1 MRMIIDPYTWH
12 RLPIRSVSFASSDT
26 VAVRVDKPTG
36 YDFRAGQY
44 AVARVTIGG
53 QPLMRQYSFSS
64 APNDSQLELLIQ
76 HQPDGVVSSWF
87 CKTAQVGDVIEI
99 SQPFG
104 GFVLED
110 TERPVLLVAGR
121 VGIAP
126 FVSMLRE
133 SAPRSHSLLYS
144 VKSDEQVCFPDLLTT
159 HHATIVKTE
168 ERPRIDA
175 SMLKAHIGLKPII
188 YVCGSKQFVDGIA
201 SELSTLGVVAH
212 DIRRELFTLQ

>member
-26 VAVRVDKPTG
+26 VAVRVDKPTD

-64 APNDSQLELLIQ
+64 APHDSQLELLIQ

-126 FVSMLRE
+126 FVSMRPGHTPYFTASSQTNRYVSRTYSQRTMLQ
-133 SAPRSHSLLYS
+133 SSKPR
-144 VKSDEQVCFPDLLTT
+144 KGP
-159 HHATIVKTE
+159 
-168 ERPRIDA
+168 
-175 SMLKAHIGLKPII
+175 G
-188 YVCGSKQFVDGIA
+188 
-201 SELSTLGVVAH
+201 
-212 DIRRELFTLQ
+212 